1 MAMKKKGLGK
11 GLNAIFA
18 EKPLIEL
25 TQDES
30 AKISEVPLHLI
41 VPNPYQPRIEFDPEE
56 IEELAL
62 SIENQG
68 LIQPIS
74 LRKHDD
80 KYQIIAGERRFRAHQ
95 KLGKT
100 VIQAIVHTNLSNKQ
114 MTEWAIVENIQ
125 RVELSSIEE
134 AKAYQR
140 LIQEH
145 EYRHEDVGK
154 ILGKSRSVISN
165 TMRLLNLPETVQS
178 WVHEGKLSAGHA
190 RNLLK
195 PDITD
200 PEKLALKWIQEGT
213 SVRQAE
219 ASTPKT
225 NTQPS
230 SNKPKIESRDPNI
243 VNMERELMYALGTN
257 VRLQIKKNRGHIEI
271 DFENW
276 DDLDRIA
283 KMIESGSQH
292 L

>member
-1 MAMKKKGLGK
+1 MALKKKGLGK

-25 TQDES
+25 EKDSTSQV
-30 AKISEVPLHLI
+30 SEVPLHLI
-41 VPNPYQPRIEFDPEE
+41 VPNPYQPRIEFAPEE

-74 LRKHDD
+74 LRKHED

-100 VIQAIVHTNLSNKQ
+100 KIKAIIHTNLSNKQ

-125 RVELSSIEE
+125 RVELSAIEE

-145 EYRHEDVGK
+145 DYRHEDVGK

-178 WVHEGKLSAGHA
+178 WVHDGQLSAGHA

-195 PDITD
+195 PEVSD

-219 ASTPKT
+219 ASTPSKLV
-225 NTQPS
+225 P
-230 SNKPKIESRDPNI
+230 SNKKDSKIESRDPNI
-243 VNMERELMYALGTN
+243 VQMERDLMYALGTN
-257 VRLQIKKNRGHIEI
+257 VRLQIKKNRGHLEI
-271 DFENW
+271 DFESWN
-276 DDLDRIA
+276 DLDRIA
-283 KMIESGSQH
+283 KMIEAGSQH